1 MVIFHSYV
9 SLPEGNDEFD
19 DQLVDYTG
27 VSNVWT
33 QPIRISVPGFLLTG
47 SFHILRVN
55 DWHLSIGSN
64 NLGRNSHVFRVPE
77 ALLYKTIS
85 SLILIA
91 WKIICNDTPLATTR
105 VLSSSLLKGFFR
117 PMSPIRQ
124 SLVKFYFCPVS
135 PHFRSQWRPHRT
147 PSWHQTYHPCW
158 QPRRDDR
165 SCAEC
170 VYIYIYVLYP
180 YVYEHLYIFL
190 WNCF

>member
-1 MVIFHSYV
+1 
-9 SLPEGNDEFD
+9 
-19 DQLVDYTG
+19 
-27 VSNVWT
+27 
-33 QPIRISVPGFLLTG
+33 
-47 SFHILRVN
+47 
-55 DWHLSIGSN
+55 
-64 NLGRNSHVFRVPE
+64 
-77 ALLYKTIS
+77 
-85 SLILIA
+85 
-91 WKIICNDTPLATTR
+91 
-105 VLSSSLLKGFFR
+105 
-117 PMSPIRQ
+117 MSPIRQ

-170 VYIYIYVLYP
+170 VCIYIYVLYP